1 MQDVWEIRNAFMCR
15 RTDKGA
21 RHFISGCRMCRRM
34 LPDFQDT
41 VMLCIQRRKKRKASA
56 LLPVFGMVMKRVDG
70 PKRVSAVLVPD
81 AMADP
86 DGSLVTRCV
95 SETVYY
101 EPGEI
106 PLDADGNRIP
116 KIRYIEETV
125 PGETKKLYG
134 NWTEIPANGEP
145 GVWHVE
151 SSYTDFYGALHSD
164 EQKKEYQFK
173 LVLPGSE
180 QIVLSAEEA
189 SMLSGNW
196 AAGDSM
202 GRASYYLAVKQASV
216 RACLD
221 HAAGMEGTENSFVK
235 RVVLLIRGQEC
246 RMAGRFRK
254 TGKRNPVQSRL
265 AVEERS
271 IRQRIRVSKTIEKT
285 SYRNTSSYADVH
297 EDSVDQTIQRKNGS
311 RKLPF

>member
-1 MQDVWEIRNAFMCR
+1 MPENALEFPRYCYAVYTEEEEAESFGTF
-15 RTDKGA
+15 TDLWDG
-21 RHFISGCRMCRRM
+21 
-34 LPDFQDT
+34 DET
-41 VMLCIQRRKKRKASA
+41 
-56 LLPVFGMVMKRVDG
+56 VDG
-70 PKRVSAVLVPD
+70 PERVSAVLVPD

-95 SETVYY
+95 SETGYY

-106 PLDADGNRIP
+106 PLEADGNRIP

-134 NWTEIPANGEP
+134 NWTEILANGEP

-164 EQKKEYQFK
+164 KQKKEYQFK

-180 QIVLSAEEA
+180 QIVLSGEEA

-216 RACLD
+216 RFC
-221 HAAGMEGTENSFVK
+221 F
-235 RVVLLIRGQEC
+235 IRG
-246 RMAGRFRK
+246 RMPYGRTVPENREMEP
-254 TGKRNPVQSRL
+254 GQSRWL
-265 AVEERS
+265 
-271 IRQRIRVSKTIEKT
+271 
-285 SYRNTSSYADVH
+285 
-297 EDSVDQTIQRKNGS
+297 
-311 RKLPF
+311 